1 MRKTK
6 FFLHPDKLP
15 KDLTNEQSFVCK
27 MLWDIVADAWEAFGG
42 H

>member
-15 KDLTNEQSFVCK
+15 KDLTGEQALLCK
-27 MLWDIVADAWEAFGG
+27 MLWDIIADAWEASIQ
-42 H
+42 